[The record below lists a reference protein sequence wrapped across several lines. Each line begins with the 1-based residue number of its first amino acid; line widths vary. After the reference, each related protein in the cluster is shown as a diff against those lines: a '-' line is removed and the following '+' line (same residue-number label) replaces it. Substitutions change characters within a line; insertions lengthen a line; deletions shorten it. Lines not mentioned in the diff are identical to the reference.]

1 MIDANNISIYLH
13 WPFCESKCPYCDFNS
28 HVREKV
34 VQDEWLQGYLKNI
47 RLWVSI
53 FPNPKI
59 KTVYFGGGTPSLM
72 EPNIVS
78 DLLEGLDKYY
88 SIANNIEISLE
99 ANPGSVEI
107 KKFRDYASAGINR
120 ISIGVQSFVDKD
132 LRLLGRRHSAKEAL
146 SAVEIGTNIFENL
159 SFDLIYGRQFQ
170 SLLDWEQELQFAI
183 SLRSQHLSLYQL
195 TVENNT
201 AFGKL
206 FDKGKLKGLP
216 SDELSR
222 KLFMTTNDI
231 CYSHGYKPYE
241 ISNFALD
248 KQECKHNVNYW
259 KCGNFLGIGPGAH
272 GRYQLNQKRFSYES
286 IKNPE
291 TWLNKSF
298 NEDLAINVK
307 KRMSDLDHFEEFVIM
322 GLRLSEGLSLS
333 KMHKNFGKRFD
344 EKILQELISLGF
356 IEIAS
361 NQLKVLQKGKV
372 LLNYIT
378 KELLT

>member
-53 FPNPKI
+53 FPNPEI

-99 ANPGSVEI
+99 ANPSSVEI

-231 CYSHGYKPYE
+231 CYSNGYKSYE

>member
-1 MIDANNISIYLH
+1 MNNISIYLH

-28 HVREKV
+28 HVRDKV
-34 VQDEWLQGYLKNI
+34 VQEDWLQGYLKNI

-53 FPNPKI
+53 FQNPKI
-59 KTVYFGGGTPSLM
+59 KTIYFGGGTPSLM

-78 DLLEGLDKYY
+78 DLLEGLYKYY
-88 SIANNIEISLE
+88 SISNNIEISLE
-99 ANPGSVEI
+99 ANPSSVEI

-132 LRLLGRRHSAKEAL
+132 LRLLGRRHNSKEAL

-170 SLLDWEQELQFAI
+170 SLLDWERELQFAI

-216 SDELSR
+216 CDELSR

-272 GRYQLNQKRFSYES
+272 GRYQFNQKRFSYEN

-298 NEDLAINVK
+298 NEDLAINIK

-344 EKILQELISLGF
+344 EKILQELIRLGF

-378 KELLT
+378 KQLLT

>member
-1 MIDANNISIYLH
+1 M
-13 WPFCESKCPYCDFNS
+13 
-28 HVREKV
+28 
-34 VQDEWLQGYLKNI
+34 
-47 RLWVSI
+47 
-53 FPNPKI
+53 
-59 KTVYFGGGTPSLM
+59 
-72 EPNIVS
+72 
-78 DLLEGLDKYY
+78 
-88 SIANNIEISLE
+88 
-99 ANPGSVEI
+99 
-107 KKFRDYASAGINR
+107 
-120 ISIGVQSFVDKD
+120 
-132 LRLLGRRHSAKEAL
+132 
-146 SAVEIGTNIFENL
+146 
-159 SFDLIYGRQFQ
+159 
-170 SLLDWEQELQFAI
+170 
-183 SLRSQHLSLYQL
+183 
-195 TVENNT
+195 
-201 AFGKL
+201 
-206 FDKGKLKGLP
+206 
-216 SDELSR
+216 
-222 KLFMTTNDI
+222 
-231 CYSHGYKPYE
+231 
-241 ISNFALD
+241 
-248 KQECKHNVNYW
+248 NYW

-333 KMHKNFGKRFD
+333 KMQKNFGKRFD

>member
-1 MIDANNISIYLH
+1 MDYISIYLH

-28 HVREKV
+28 HVRKKI
-34 VQDEWLQGYLKNI
+34 VQEDWLQGYLKNI
-47 RLWVSI
+47 RVWFSV
-53 FPNPKI
+53 FNNPKV
-59 KTVYFGGGTPSLM
+59 KTIYFGGGTPSLM

-78 DLLEGLDKYY
+78 DLLEDLYKNY
-88 SIANNIEISLE
+88 SISKDIEISLE
-99 ANPGSVEI
+99 ANPSSVEI

-132 LRLLGRRHSAKEAL
+132 LKLLGRRHNANEAL
-146 SAVEIGTNIFENL
+146 SAIDTGSSIFENL
-159 SFDLIYGRQFQ
+159 SIDLIYGRQFQ
-170 SLLDWEQELQFAI
+170 NLLDWEKELQFAI

-201 AFGKL
+201 AFGRL

-216 SDELSR
+216 NDELSR
-222 KLFMTTNDI
+222 KLFITTNDI

-241 ISNFALD
+241 ISNFSLD
-248 KQECKHNVNYW
+248 NHECKHNVNYW

-272 GRYQLNQKRFSYES
+272 GRYQFNQERFSYKN

-291 TWLNKSF
+291 SWLNKSF
-298 NEDLAINVK
+298 SGDSAINVK
-307 KRMSDLDHFEEFVIM
+307 TRMSDLDHFEEFVIM

-333 KMHKNFGKRFD
+333 KMQKNFGRTFD
-344 EKILQELISLGF
+344 DNTLQQLIRLGF
-356 IEIAS
+356 IEIVGTR
-361 NQLKVLQKGKV
+361 LKVLQKGKI

>member
-1 MIDANNISIYLH
+1 MTSDPISIYLH

-28 HVREKV
+28 HVRENV
-34 VQDEWLQGYLKNI
+34 VQEEWLQGYLKNI

-88 SIANNIEISLE
+88 SISNNIEISLE
-99 ANPGSVEI
+99 ANPSSVEI

-132 LRLLGRRHSAKEAL
+132 LRLLGRRHNAKEAL
-146 SAVEIGTNIFENL
+146 SAVEIGTNIFKNL

-170 SLLDWEQELQFAI
+170 NLLDWEKELQFAI

-195 TVENNT
+195 TVENKT

-248 KQECKHNVNYW
+248 KQECEHNVNYW

>member
-1 MIDANNISIYLH
+1 MIDVNNISIYLH

-34 VQDEWLQGYLKNI
+34 VQEEWLQGYLKNI

-78 DLLEGLDKYY
+78 DLLEGLYKYY
-88 SIANNIEISLE
+88 SISNNIEISLE
-99 ANPGSVEI
+99 ANPSSVEI

-132 LRLLGRRHSAKEAL
+132 LRLLGRRHNAKEAL
-146 SAVEIGTNIFENL
+146 SAVEIGTNIFKNL

-170 SLLDWEQELQFAI
+170 NLLDWEKELQFAI

-195 TVENNT
+195 TVEKKT

-248 KQECKHNVNYW
+248 KQECEHNVNYW

-272 GRYQLNQKRFSYES
+272 GRYQFNQKRFSYES

>member
-1 MIDANNISIYLH
+1 MIDVNNISIYLH

-28 HVREKV
+28 HVRENV
-34 VQDEWLQGYLKNI
+34 VQEEWLQGYLKNI

-88 SIANNIEISLE
+88 SISNNIEISLE
-99 ANPGSVEI
+99 ANPSSVEI

-132 LRLLGRRHSAKEAL
+132 LRLLGRRHNAKEAL
-146 SAVEIGTNIFENL
+146 SAVEIGTNIFKNL

-170 SLLDWEQELQFAI
+170 SLLDWEKELQFAI

-361 NQLKVLQKGKV
+361 NQLKVLQKGRV

-378 KELLT
+378 KKLLT

>member
-1 MIDANNISIYLH
+1 MIDVNNISIYLH

-28 HVREKV
+28 HVRENV
-34 VQDEWLQGYLKNI
+34 VQEEWLQGYLKNI

-88 SIANNIEISLE
+88 SISNNIEISLE
-99 ANPGSVEI
+99 ANPSSVEI

-132 LRLLGRRHSAKEAL
+132 LRLLGRRHNAKEAL
-146 SAVEIGTNIFENL
+146 SAVEIGTNIFKNL

-170 SLLDWEQELQFAI
+170 SLLDWEKELQFAI

>member
-99 ANPGSVEI
+99 ANPSSVEI
-107 KKFRDYASAGINR
+107 QKFRDYASAGINR

-195 TVENNT
+195 TVEKNT

-231 CYSHGYKPYE
+231 CYSNGYKPYE